1 MTTIY
6 LLNLSYPTINPD
18 YHHTLVAYSTRE
30 MAEKE
35 LTHYQETATENAV
48 YSIEEKPL
56 F

>member
-6 LLNLSYPTINPD
+6 LLNVSYPTINPD

-30 MAEKE
+30 MAERE
-35 LTHYQETATENAV
+35 LAHYQKIAEGSAV
-48 YSIEEKPL
+48 YSIEEKSL